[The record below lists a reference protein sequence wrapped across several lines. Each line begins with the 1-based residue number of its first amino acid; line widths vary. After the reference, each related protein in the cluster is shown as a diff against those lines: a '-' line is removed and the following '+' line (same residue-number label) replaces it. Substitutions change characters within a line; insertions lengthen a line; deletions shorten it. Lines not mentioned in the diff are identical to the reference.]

1 MINIKDL
8 VHKYTVWESETTK
21 SNKTVLDGI
30 SLDIPSG
37 QFVAIL
43 GANGSGK
50 STLAKHLNV
59 LLLPDEGTVW
69 IDGKK
74 TNDKKALWEIREK
87 VGMVFQNPDNQIIG
101 TSVEEDVAF
110 GPENKNLDSDVI
122 QERVADSLR
131 EVGLLHK
138 RKSSPFRLS
147 GGQKQRVAI
156 AGALAGMPQCIV
168 LDEPTAMLDPKSRKE
183 VLQVIHTLNREKG
196 ITIILITHHTDE
208 VVDADRI
215 IVMEKGRIADIG
227 TPQEIFCNLDL
238 LQRVKMDVPQVTLL
252 AQKLYEAGISLELP
266 ILTEEQ
272 LVGQLMELKSKKEQR
287 EGK

>member
-21 SNKTVLDGI
+21 SKKTVLDGI

-168 LDEPTAMLDPKSRKE
+168 LDEPTAMLDPKSRRE

-238 LQRVKMDVPQVTLL
+238 LRRVKMDVPQVTLL

-272 LVGQLMELKSKKEQR
+272 LVGQLMELKSKQEQR
-287 EGK
+287 EG